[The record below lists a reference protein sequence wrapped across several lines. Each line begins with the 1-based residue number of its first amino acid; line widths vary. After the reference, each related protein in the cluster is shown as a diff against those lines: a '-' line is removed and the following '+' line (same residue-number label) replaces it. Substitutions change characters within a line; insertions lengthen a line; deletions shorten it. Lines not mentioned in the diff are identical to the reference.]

1 MTLREI
7 IYKIHADKLQIK
19 DDLTGEAVTV
29 DSTEPDSLQTVQ
41 RFLHCEVVKIEP
53 AGPDVK
59 VTVV

>member
-7 IYKIHADKLQIK
+7 IYKIHADKIQIK
-19 DDLTGEAVTV
+19 DDLSGEAVTV

-53 AGPDVK
+53 AGHDVK
-59 VTVV
+59 ITVV